1 MIGSLVNVVMYQ
13 IMENHIDQYNT
24 KGMESMQKSS
34 PIRPG
39 LVLKKIYMEPEKITV
54 SELSKLLDISYNSL
68 SSILSGKGSI
78 TPVIAL
84 NLAKIFSNT
93 TVEFWVNLQT
103 AYDLW
108 YAEGNRGTDE
118 PFYELMTFG
127 GEAILKLIG
136 ASNCEGYES
145 KAVVLKE
152 KSVYPD
158 IMAIPKDPDSNNE
171 RIFIE
176 FQAYSEKMIR
186 HITASKVTMSC
197 AQDQYTGSVLTAIIY
212 TDQLFQDKAITLSI
226 ESTSGE
232 SFIKGHFKEI
242 VLSNYTEERLIKIDP
257 RLVILVPFTL
267 TSKTPKKELAQK
279 CNKWKSIAVE
289 VYPESLNRNV
299 LNVLS
304 LFILNRFKD
313 LSVKEVRAMLNFD
326 LSDTRA
332 GEELIDMGL
341 QKGLQKGRQ
350 ELLYTMLCNRFGS
363 GLPVNSETLVDM
375 DDTVINNLSNA
386 IFDFKTVDDFMLWW
400 RMNAVRK

>member
-1 MIGSLVNVVMYQ
+1 MKGA
-13 IMENHIDQYNT
+13 ENM
-24 KGMESMQKSS
+24 KKSP

-39 LVLKKIYMEPEKITV
+39 LVLKKRYMEPDNFTV
-54 SELSKLLDISYNSL
+54 TDLSQLLEISYHSL
-68 SSILSGKGSI
+68 SNILSGKGSI
-78 TPVIAL
+78 TPDIAL
-84 NLAKIFSNT
+84 KLEKIFSNT
-93 TVEFWVNLQT
+93 TVEFWLNLQT
-103 AYDLW
+103 AYDIW

-118 PFYELMTFG
+118 PFYQLMTFG

-136 ASNCEGYES
+136 ASNCEGYDA

-158 IMAIPKDPDSNNE
+158 IMAIPKDPHSKNE

-176 FQAYSEKMIR
+176 FQAYTETMIR
-186 HITASKVTMSC
+186 HITASKVALSC

-212 TDQLFQDKAITLSI
+212 TDQKFQDNACAYSI
-226 ESTSGE
+226 ESESGE
-232 SFIKGHFKEI
+232 SYLKGQFKEI
-242 VLSNYTEERLIKIDP
+242 VLSNYTEEKLIEIDP

-267 TSKTPKKELAQK
+267 TSKTSKTELAQK
-279 CNKWKSIAVE
+279 CNKWKSIAIE
-289 VYPESLNRNV
+289 VFPESSNRNV

-341 QKGLQKGRQ
+341 QKGRQ
-350 ELLYTMLCNRFGS
+350 ELLYTMLFNRFGS
-363 GLPVNSETLVDM
+363 GLPVNKETLVDM
-375 DDTVINNLSNA
+375 DDTVINSLSTA
-386 IFDFKTVDDFMLWW
+386 IFDFKTAEEFASWW
-400 RMNAVRK
+400 RERPYERANK